1 MGTMGYTAHLV
12 YNLGDKVVFP
22 ERGIDSNCNIPEAN
36 SSNNRPKIVA
46 AVSYSVITI
55 PLPLHYSVHYV
66 CYCTNI
72 YSVITVSVYSVG
84 RIIHQH
90 LRLVIHN

>member
-1 MGTMGYTAHLV
+1 MEWIDPRGHHVGTMGYTAHLV

-55 PLPLHYSVHYV
+55 PLPLHYFVHYV
-66 CYCTNI
+66 FYCN
-72 YSVITVSVYSVG
+72 
-84 RIIHQH
+84 IIHSIITIY
-90 LRLVIHN
+90 VY